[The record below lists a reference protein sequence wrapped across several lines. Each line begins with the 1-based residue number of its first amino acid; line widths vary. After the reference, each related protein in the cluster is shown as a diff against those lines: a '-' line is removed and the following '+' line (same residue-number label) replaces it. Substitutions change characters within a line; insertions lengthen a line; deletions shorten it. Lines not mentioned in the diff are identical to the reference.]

1 MAYLLGFNNNIRCI
15 EISCEYQLLYPKKL
29 FNNNI
34 RCIEMF
40 VNVGADGEGGRF
52 NNNIRCIEI
61 DQKLEIHL

>member
-1 MAYLLGFNNNIRCI
+1 MSNPNKIEVNEFNNNIRCI

-61 DQKLEIHL
+61 TFL